1 MKQNLIPFERVI
13 EEMKTAISDT
23 LTIDKDKITPDSSLI
38 KDLGAESL
46 DFLDINYRL
55 EQAFGIKMARHFIIE
70 HIEEMF
76 GEGTAVDS
84 NGQLTETAVKLMKI
98 RLSAGKE
105 AGESFDELIP
115 GMDMDALPAMVTVK
129 SMSMAVMDILDSLP
143 QKCPAC
149 GASSWKTD
157 DGTHVI
163 CGGCSAEAPYENGD
177 DLIKNWLEKT
187 QKDHNI
193 IKS

>member
-84 NGQLTETAVKLMKI
+84 NGQLTETAVKLMTI
-98 RLSAGKE
+98 RLSTGQE
-105 AGESFDELIP
+105 SGESFDLTP
-115 GMDMDALPAMVTVK
+115 GMDMDALPAMLTVK
-129 SMSMAVMDILDSLP
+129 SMSRAVTDILDSLP
-143 QKCPAC
+143 ESCPSC
-149 GASSWKTD
+149 GAAAWKAE

-163 CGGCSAEAPYENGD
+163 CSGCSAEAPYENGD

-187 QKDHNI
+187 QSDHHI
-193 IKS
+193 IKT